1 MRFMASV
8 NKIRIGDNV
17 YDISISPTGTMDT
30 TSANRYVSSDVAQTN
45 ATTWTSVEPILVTD
59 NHKTIFT
66 KLTQMIK
73 NVRYLFN
80 LFGTGFTTTKTITS
94 VVNSKA
100 NKNHSHTVAQI
111 PTSNS
116 YTNSTSSIPT
126 SALVY
131 QLNSA
136 IPEAQDRIEVLQ
148 SQLG

>member
-1 MRFMASV
+1 MASV

-30 TSANRYVSSDVAQTN
+30 TSANKYVSSDVAQAN
-45 ATTWTSVEPILVTD
+45 AITWTSVEPILVTD

-80 LFGTGFTTTKTITS
+80 LFGTGFTTTNTITS
-94 VVNSKA
+94 VVNGKA

-136 IPEAQDRIEVLQ
+136 IAEAQDRIEALQ

>member
-1 MRFMASV
+1 MASV
-8 NKIRIGDNV
+8 NKIRIGDNI
-17 YDISISPTGTMDT
+17 YDISISPTGNLDT
-30 TSANRYVSSDVAQTN
+30 TSSDKYTSSDVTQTS
-45 ATTWTSVEPILVTD
+45 ATTWTSVEPITVTD

-66 KLTQMIK
+66 KLTQMVK
-73 NVRYLFN
+73 NARYLFN
-80 LFGTGFTTTKTITS
+80 LFGTGFTTTNTITS
-94 VVNSKA
+94 VVNGKA
-100 NKNHSHTVAQI
+100 NLNHSHTVAQI

-136 IPEAQDRIEVLQ
+136 IAEAQSRIEALQ